1 MYIYINDLFHW
12 LIDMLCMLF
21 QQLHDFFVFIPIS
34 SDAIEIWLFHEGEVL
49 EKKKQRM
56 EYLKR
61 KAIVDR

>member
-1 MYIYINDLFHW
+1 MYVISAIARFLRIYS
-12 LIDMLCMLF
+12 
-21 QQLHDFFVFIPIS
+21 DF
-34 SDAIEIWLFHEGEVL
+34 IWRDRNMIVSRGRRNIL